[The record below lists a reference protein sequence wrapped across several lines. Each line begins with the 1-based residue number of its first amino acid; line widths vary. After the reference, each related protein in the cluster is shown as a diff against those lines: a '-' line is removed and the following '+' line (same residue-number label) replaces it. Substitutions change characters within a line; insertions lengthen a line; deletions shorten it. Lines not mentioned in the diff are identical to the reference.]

1 MVGDG
6 MKALHKDF
14 WMEIRKSKARFIS
27 IFLIVALGVAFFSG
41 IQASSPD
48 MRYSGDAYYEAAKLM
63 DLKIQGTLGLTQRD
77 VKAVS
82 DIDDV
87 ELAEGSYSTDVMSG
101 EDDARKVLH
110 LESIS
115 SNFNLLTADEG
126 RIPEKSGEIFLDK
139 PFAKNRGYKIGDTIS
154 VSEDGDSELLKK
166 TTYTVVGIGS
176 SPLYISFNRGNT
188 TLGSGEVSGFGY
200 ILPEDFEQE
209 AFTQIY
215 IMVHESGDVISYT
228 DAYDNLIRKI
238 QKRVEGIEKEQC
250 SLRYDEIV
258 AEANEK
264 LDDARKELED
274 GKKESEEKLGDA
286 KKKLDDGQ
294 KKYEDGKKEYE
305 DGKQQLSDAKKELTD
320 GKQQLADGRKQIED
334 GWSQL
339 NSAKQQVED
348 GLSQLNTAR
357 SQLADSEAQINEK
370 QAELT
375 AGYEQLNAAK
385 QQVSDGE
392 VQLRETEKTLES
404 KQAELDSGREQLETG
419 KNTIKE
425 TKTALTGQKEQC
437 EAGLV
442 QVSEGES
449 QISSSEEALSGQQAQ
464 LDELTSQ
471 KEALSSQVA
480 ELQAQ
485 YDAGAEAGKTEEE
498 LAELSTQI
506 QTLNGQISAMEEQIN
521 AGQAQIDGAQ
531 AELTAKKSEL
541 AQTRAELESSLGQ
554 INEGFSQIKEQEET
568 LSQTEAQLNAGQEEL
583 DKGKKELETKK
594 AELSAAKE
602 EIAAN
607 QATLDDGQSQ
617 LDSARAQLS
626 SGRQQLEEKQAQLNA
641 GQAEIQANTEKLTSS
656 QAELD
661 ANEQKLLD
669 GEKEIRENEQKLKD
683 AKKDLEDVKKKL
695 SDGKK
700 EYQDGKKEADDKI
713 AEAQQKI
720 EDAQKEVDDIE
731 TPEWIVTDRNDLP
744 EYSDFGDNAE
754 RLKNIGKVF
763 PMIFFL
769 VAALISLTTMTRMV
783 EEQRTQI
790 GTMKAL
796 GYGKASIASKYL
808 SYAFLATVGGSIAG
822 VLFGEKV
829 LPFIIIQAY
838 GIMYWNIGDHMQ
850 LDYELQY
857 ALIASGAAV
866 ICTMGATLFSSARTL
881 AETPASLMRP
891 PAPKEGKRILIER
904 ISFIWKHLSFSW
916 KSSMRN
922 LFRYKKRLF
931 MTIFGI
937 AGSMGLMLVGFGL
950 YDSIMDIAILQYDQ
964 IQHYDAMVINDEDAT
979 DSQEK
984 DLLKFLDG
992 NSEIDHYTRVQLT
1005 KMTAPK
1011 EKGSVSIYVYVPE
1024 NTENF
1029 KEDVTLRDRKSHE
1042 QYELTDDGAVICEKT
1057 ASLIGVKTGDEIT
1070 LEKDNRKY
1078 KVKITAVT
1086 ENYMGHYVYMTP
1098 PCYEKTF
1105 GEKPEYSST
1114 VYTMKE
1120 DAESDLETLG
1130 NAILKYPAALSISY
1144 TSSTAGQVE
1153 RMLGSL
1159 GAVIWVLIISAGML
1173 AFVVLYNLNNIN
1185 ITERQRELATLKV
1198 LGFYDGEVSQYVF
1211 RENVLLSF
1219 IGILAGAV
1227 FGIFLHRYVITTVEV
1242 DAVMFGRNIKP
1253 ISFVYSGLI
1262 TFGFSM
1268 FVNMVMHFKLKK
1280 IDMVESL
1287 KSVE

>member
-392 VQLRETEKTLES
+392 VQLREAEKTLES

-471 KEALSSQVA
+471 KEALSSQAA

-485 YDAGAEAGKTEEE
+485 YDAGVEAGKTEEE

-602 EIAAN
+602 EITAN

-626 SGRQQLEEKQAQLNA
+626 AGRQQLEEKQAQLNA
-641 GQAEIQANTEKLTSS
+641 GQAEIQTNTEKLTSS

-661 ANEQKLLD
+661 ENEQKLLD

-866 ICTMGATLFSSARTL
+866 ICTMGATLFSCAKTL

-1211 RENVLLSF
+1211 RENILLSF

-1253 ISFVYSGLI
+1253 ISFVYSGII

-1280 IDMVESL
+1280 INMVESL

>member
-392 VQLRETEKTLES
+392 VQLREAEKTLES

-471 KEALSSQVA
+471 KEALSSQAA

-485 YDAGAEAGKTEEE
+485 YDAGVEAGKTEEE

-568 LSQTEAQLNAGQEEL
+568 LSRTEAQLNEGQEEL

-602 EIAAN
+602 EIVVN

-683 AKKDLEDVKKKL
+683 AKKDLEDAKKKL

-866 ICTMGATLFSSARTL
+866 ICTMGATLFSCAKTL

-1211 RENVLLSF
+1211 RENILLSF

-1253 ISFVYSGLI
+1253 ISFVYSGII

-1280 IDMVESL
+1280 INMVESL

>member
-82 DIDDV
+82 DIDGV

-110 LESIS
+110 LEAIS

-209 AFTQIY
+209 AFNQIY
-215 IMVHESGDVISYT
+215 VMVHESGDVISYT
-228 DAYDNLIRKI
+228 DAYDNLIKKI
-238 QKRVEGIEKEQC
+238 RKRVEGIEKEQC
-250 SLRYDEIV
+250 SLRYEEIV

-264 LDDARKELED
+264 LNDARKELED

-348 GLSQLNTAR
+348 GLSQLNSAR

-370 QAELT
+370 QSELT

-392 VQLRETEKTLES
+392 AQLREAEKTLES

-425 TKTALTGQKEQC
+425 TKAALTGQKEQC

-471 KEALSSQVA
+471 KEALSSQAA

-521 AGQAQIDGAQ
+521 AGQTQINGAQ

-568 LSQTEAQLNAGQEEL
+568 LSGTEAQLNEGQEEL

-594 AELSAAKE
+594 AELSAANE

-661 ANEQKLLD
+661 VNEQKLLD

-683 AKKDLEDVKKKL
+683 AKKDLEDAKKKL

-904 ISFIWKHLSFSW
+904 IGFIWKHLSFSW

-1057 ASLIGVKTGDEIT
+1057 ASLIGVKAGDKII

-1211 RENVLLSF
+1211 RENILLSF

-1227 FGIFLHRYVITTVEV
+1227 FGILLHRYVITTVEV

-1253 ISFVYSGLI
+1253 ISFVYSGII

-1280 IDMVESL
+1280 INMVESL

>member
-14 WMEIRKSKARFIS
+14 WMEIRKSKVRFIS

-63 DLKIQGTLGLTQRD
+63 DLKIQGTLGLTQND
-77 VKAVS
+77 VEAVS
-82 DIDDV
+82 DIDGV
-87 ELAEGSYSTDVMSG
+87 EMAEGGYSTDVMSG

-188 TLGSGEVSGFGY
+188 TLGSGEISGFGY
-200 ILPEDFEQE
+200 ILPEDFDQE

-228 DAYDNLIRKI
+228 DAYDNLIEKI
-238 QKRVEGIEKEQC
+238 RKRVEGIEKEQC
-250 SLRYDEIV
+250 SLRYDEVV

-274 GKKESEEKLGDA
+274 GKKESEEKLSDA

-294 KKYEDGKKEYE
+294 KEYDDGKKEYE

-320 GKQQLADGRKQIED
+320 GKQQLADGRQQIAD

-348 GLSQLNTAR
+348 GLSQLNSAR

-370 QAELT
+370 QSELT

-385 QQVSDGE
+385 QQLSDGE
-392 VQLRETEKTLES
+392 AQIREAEETLES
-404 KQAELDSGREQLETG
+404 KQAELDSGREQLEAG

-425 TKTALTGQKEQC
+425 TKATLTSQKEQC
-437 EAGLV
+437 EAGLA
-442 QVSEGES
+442 QVSEGET

-471 KEALSSQVA
+471 KEALSSQAA

-485 YDAGAEAGKTEEE
+485 YDAGAEEGKTEEE

-521 AGQAQIDGAQ
+521 AGQAQIDEAQ
-531 AELTAKKSEL
+531 SELTAKKSEL
-541 AQTRAELESSLGQ
+541 AQTRAELESSLSQ
-554 INEGFSQIKEQEET
+554 INEGFSQIEEQEET
-568 LSQTEAQLNAGQEEL
+568 LFGTEAQLNAGQEEL
-583 DKGKKELETKK
+583 DKGKKELEAKK
-594 AELSAAKE
+594 TELSAAKE
-602 EIAAN
+602 EITAN

-626 SGRQQLEEKQAQLNA
+626 SGQQQLEEKQAQLNA

-661 ANEQKLLD
+661 ASEQKLLD

-683 AKKDLEDVKKKL
+683 AKKDLEDAKKKL

-720 EDAQKEVDDIE
+720 DDAQKEVDDIE
-731 TPEWIVTDRNDLP
+731 TPEWIITDRNDLP

-796 GYGKASIASKYL
+796 GYGKAAIASKYL
-808 SYAFLATVGGSIAG
+808 SYAFLATVGGSIVG

-829 LPFIIIQAY
+829 FPFIIIQAY
-838 GIMYWNIGDHMQ
+838 GIMYWNIGDYMQ
-850 LDYELQY
+850 LDYEMSY

-866 ICTMGATLFSSARTL
+866 ICTMGATLFSCVKTL

-904 ISFIWKHLSFSW
+904 IGFIWKHLSFSW

-979 DSQEK
+979 DSQER

-1011 EKGSVSIYVYVPE
+1011 EKGNVSVYVYVPE
-1024 NTENF
+1024 NLENF

-1057 ASLIGVKTGDEIT
+1057 ASLMGVKAGDEIT

-1098 PCYEKTF
+1098 SCYEKTF
-1105 GEKPEYSST
+1105 GEKPEYLST

-1120 DAESDLETLG
+1120 DAGSDLETIG
-1130 NAILKYPAALSISY
+1130 NEVLKYPAALSISY

-1211 RENVLLSF
+1211 RENILLSF

-1227 FGIFLHRYVITTVEV
+1227 FGILLHRYVITTVEV

-1253 ISFVYSGLI
+1253 ISFVYSGII

-1280 IDMVESL
+1280 INMVESL